1 MGLKK
6 QEDTELLKE
15 KTEKVV
21 IDRVTVKE
29 VPESIEIVGV
39 KRRLLGKVALIT
51 GAASGIGREITHR
64 FAMEG
69 AKVSVVDLNVG
80 DAKNVAKEIKD
91 LGGKAIA
98 VQCDVGDEDQVNRA
112 VEETE
117 KNLGS
122 IDILVND
129 AGIFDLSKLSDITL
143 EKWQIM
149 FKVHVEGTFLCSK
162 AVLKNMKEGGRII
175 NVSSVS
181 GITGDALVTSYSAA
195 KAAIVGFTKSLAVEV
210 AHKGITVNAI
220 APMLIYTPM
229 IQMIDQVA
237 PELYKDIPAKRL
249 GKPEDVAAV
258 AAFLA
263 SPEASYITG
272 QVIIVD
278 GGLSLT
284 NVGSIPVYKMME
296 I

>member
-1 MGLKK
+1 M
-6 QEDTELLKE
+6 
-15 KTEKVV
+15 
-21 IDRVTVKE
+21 
-29 VPESIEIVGV
+29 
-39 KRRLLGKVALIT
+39 
-51 GAASGIGREITHR
+51 
-64 FAMEG
+64 
-69 AKVSVVDLNVG
+69 
-80 DAKNVAKEIKD
+80 AKEIKD

-129 AGIFDLSKLSDITL
+129 AGIFDLSKLLDITL
-143 EKWQIM
+143 EKWRIM

-162 AVLKNMKEGGRII
+162 AILKNMKEGGRII
-175 NVSSVS
+175 NISSVS

-220 APMLIYTPM
+220 APGLIYTPM

-249 GKPEDVAAV
+249 GKPEDVTAV

-263 SPEASYITG
+263 SPEASYVTG

-284 NVGSIPVYKMME
+284 NVGSIPVYKMMR

>member
-1 MGLKK
+1 MSVEK
-6 QEDTELLKE
+6 QEGTESLRDMIK
-15 KTEKVV
+15 KVIV
-21 IDRVTVKE
+21 GGVTVKE
-29 VPESIEIVGV
+29 TAESLEVMGV
-39 KRRLLGKVALIT
+39 KGRLLGKVALIT
-51 GAASGIGREITHR
+51 GGASGIGRGIAHR
-64 FAMEG
+64 FALEG
-69 AKVSVVDLNVG
+69 AKVSIVDVNIG
-80 DAKNVAKEIKD
+80 HAKNVVKEIND

-98 VQCDVGDEDQVNRA
+98 LQCDVRDENQVDKA
-112 VEETE
+112 IEETI

-122 IDILVND
+122 VDILVND
-129 AGIFDLSKLSDITL
+129 AGIFDLGKISDITL
-143 EKWQIM
+143 EKWRTM
-149 FKVHVEGTFLCSK
+149 FQVHVEGTFLFSK

-195 KAAIVGFTKSLAVEV
+195 KAAIVGFTKSLALEV

-220 APMLIYTPM
+220 APGLIYTPM
-229 IQMIDQVA
+229 IQMIDTVA

-249 GKPEDVAAV
+249 GKPEDIAAV

>member
-1 MGLKK
+1 MSVERQEGTESLRDMTKK
-6 QEDTELLKE
+6 
-15 KTEKVV
+15 V
-21 IDRVTVKE
+21 IVGGVTVKE
-29 VPESIEIVGV
+29 TAESLEVVGV
-39 KRRLLGKVALIT
+39 KGRLLGKVALIT
-51 GAASGIGREITHR
+51 GGASGIGRGIAHR
-64 FAMEG
+64 FALEG
-69 AKVSVVDLNVG
+69 AKVSIVDVNIG
-80 DAKNVAKEIKD
+80 HAKNVVKEIND
-91 LGGKAIA
+91 LGSKAIA
-98 VQCDVGDEDQVNRA
+98 LQCDVRDENQVDKA
-112 VEETE
+112 IEETE

-129 AGIFDLSKLSDITL
+129 AGIFDIGKISDITL
-143 EKWQIM
+143 EKWRTM
-149 FKVHVEGTFLCSK
+149 FQVHVEGTFLFSR
-162 AVLKNMKEGGRII
+162 AVLKNMKKGGRII
-175 NVSSVS
+175 NISSVS

-195 KAAIVGFTKSLAVEV
+195 KAAIVGFTKSLALEV

-220 APMLIYTPM
+220 APGLIYTPM
-229 IQMIDQVA
+229 IQMIDTVA

-249 GKPEDVAAV
+249 GKPEDIAAV

>member
-1 MGLKK
+1 VRDEN
-6 QEDTELLKE
+6 Q
-15 KTEKVV
+15 
-21 IDRVTVKE
+21 
-29 VPESIEIVGV
+29 
-39 KRRLLGKVALIT
+39 
-51 GAASGIGREITHR
+51 
-64 FAMEG
+64 
-69 AKVSVVDLNVG
+69 VD
-80 DAKNVAKEIKD
+80 
-91 LGGKAIA
+91 KAI
-98 VQCDVGDEDQVNRA
+98 
-112 VEETE
+112 EETE

-129 AGIFDLSKLSDITL
+129 AGIFDIGKISDITL
-143 EKWQIM
+143 EKWRTM
-149 FKVHVEGTFLCSK
+149 FQVHVEGTFLFSR
-162 AVLKNMKEGGRII
+162 AVLKNMKKGGRII
-175 NVSSVS
+175 NISSVS

-195 KAAIVGFTKSLAVEV
+195 KAAIVGFTKSLALEV

-220 APMLIYTPM
+220 APGLIYTPM
-229 IQMIDQVA
+229 IQMIDTVA

-249 GKPEDVAAV
+249 GKPEDIAAV